1 MFDFELKA
9 GLIFGLET
17 DTIYVVEEE
26 QEEDPKPSTII
37 TLYLGFVALHFIF

>member
-17 DTIYVVEEE
+17 DHIYVVEEDSK
-26 QEEDPKPSTII
+26 EDPKPSTII
-37 TLYLGFVALHFIF
+37 TLYLGFVALHLII

>member
-1 MFDFELKA
+1 MFDIELKA

-26 QEEDPKPSTII
+26 QEEEPPPSTII